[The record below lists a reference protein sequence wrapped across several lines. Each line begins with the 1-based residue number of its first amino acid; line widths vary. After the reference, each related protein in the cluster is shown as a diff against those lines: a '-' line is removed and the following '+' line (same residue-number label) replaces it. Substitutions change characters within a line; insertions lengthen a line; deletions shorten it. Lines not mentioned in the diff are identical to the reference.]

1 MKIGIYCG
9 SFSPVHKG
17 HIKIVKEILKSK
29 LVDKVLLIPTKAYWD
44 KKISISLKH
53 RTNMLKLYEN
63 KKIIV
68 EEKLS
73 NTKCTYEVFTKAE
86 KEYKNDELYL
96 IVGADNLP
104 EFEKWIEYKKL
115 LEYPFIIIQRE
126 SYNKKFIN
134 NRMKELNKK
143 NYTILNIPKIDISSS
158 YIRNNINNK
167 KLLKDKIDNKVY
179 NYLIE
184 NSL

>member
-86 KEYKNDELYL
+86 KKYKNDELYL

-115 LEYPFIIIQRE
+115 LEYKRFIGSGSTCKCYTDGQLVYKIYTDSNRRKVLFE
-126 SYNKKFIN
+126 SQ
-134 NRMKELNKK
+134 
-143 NYTILNIPKIDISSS
+143 
-158 YIRNNINNK
+158 
-167 KLLKDKIDNKVY
+167 V
-179 NYLIE
+179 
-184 NSL
+184 